1 MRTRGLYIHIPFC
14 DAICAYCDFV
24 KMVRSNDTKQRY
36 MEKLTHDLETID
48 FTDIDTI
55 YIGGG
60 TPTSVSLDQLIPF
73 LQLLPKVKEVTLE
86 ANPDHI
92 SNQLLDALETTPI
105 NRISLGVQTF
115 DDAILKELGRTHS
128 ADVARHAIS
137 LIKKRPFRLS
147 IDLIY
152 NLPDQ
157 TLEDVKCD
165 FNEIQDLDHIS
176 WYSLILEPN
185 TMHYTKYLKGDYQ
198 PNDQDDEMMSWIMD
212 HMKQAGFMQYEV
224 SNYTKSDISY
234 HNMHYWQADDVAAI
248 GLGATGTTSSMRYRI
263 TKDIERYITSKE
275 PVRYEEARNLPEEI
289 VLVGLRTAQG
299 IDLGE
304 YEDRTNE
311 TFSTRYN
318 IIKLVEEGYLI
329 QDGSRIKPTDKGMM
343 LNTNVLLELL

>member
-24 KMVRSNDTKQRY
+24 KMVRSDETKKRY
-36 MEKLTHDLETID
+36 MEKLTHDLGTID
-48 FTDIDTI
+48 FTDIDTV

-60 TPTSVSLDQLIPF
+60 TPTSVSLDLLIPF
-73 LQLLPKVKEVTLE
+73 LQLLPTVKEVTLE

-92 SNQLLDALETTPI
+92 TNQLLDALETTPV

-115 DDAILKELGRTHS
+115 DDAILQELGRTHS

-137 LIKKRPFRLS
+137 LIKNRPFRLS

-152 NLPDQ
+152 NLPAQ
-157 TLEDVKCD
+157 TLEGVKRD

-198 PNDQDDEMMSWIMD
+198 PNDQDDEMMTWIMQ
-212 HMKQAGFMQYEV
+212 HMKQAGFTQYEI

-248 GLGATGTTSSMRYRI
+248 GLGATGTTSSMRYRN
-263 TKDIERYITSKE
+263 TKDIERYIASKE
-275 PVRYEEARNLPEEI
+275 PVRYEEARNLPEEM

-299 IDLGE
+299 IDLEE
-304 YEDRTNE
+304 YQARTNE
-311 TFSTRYN
+311 SFVSRYN
-318 IIKLVEEGYLI
+318 VEKLVAEGYLT
-329 QDGSRIKPTDKGMM
+329 QDGSRIKPTEKGMM